1 MYQFSAQGFNVAK
14 GEHSYVY
21 SAAYAYGA
29 CADYATEDY
38 ALGLWVGENDDSLSY
53 EFLAAYTAIDGL
65 TAKFIYADDPG
76 YETINAW
83 ASYDVDAFTFAVEYT
98 STENSDDTELDSYM
112 ALVYYSFG
120 DAGLTL
126 RYSDVEDDT
135 VEYTKLTISPSYSF
149 SDNVFGLL
157 EASFIDVDGGDSLT
171 TLAAELIYS
180 F

>member
-1 MYQFSAQGFNVAK
+1 
-14 GEHSYVY
+14 
-21 SAAYAYGA
+21 
-29 CADYATEDY
+29 
-38 ALGLWVGENDDSLSY
+38 
-53 EFLAAYTAIDGL
+53 
-65 TAKFIYADDPG
+65 
-76 YETINAW
+76 
-83 ASYDVDAFTFAVEYT
+83 
-98 STENSDDTELDSYM
+98 M